1 MGILYIIILQI
12 TESSKLYF
20 YLREESGIR
29 PRTATQRVPWMSHS
43 ATLLLTEDGNLHL
56 YCDEEHAQI
65 ISSDLPVGHPLWGAV
80 DVAGS
85 CVQIKSE
92 MLDPGNASKQTKY

>member
-1 MGILYIIILQI
+1 
-12 TESSKLYF
+12 
-20 YLREESGIR
+20 
-29 PRTATQRVPWMSHS
+29 MSHS
-43 ATLLLTEDGNLHL
+43 ATLLLMEDGNLHL

-65 ISSDLPVGHPLWGAV
+65 IGSDLPVGQDLWGAV

-92 MLDPGNASKQTKY
+92 MLDPGNASKQTKYLTITVHVRQGLIIVLEPNEN